1 MSSINRLN
9 VLLTRCKR
17 GLIVIS
23 QKDFVQRAGGLLQGL
38 WFSLEPYDPW
48 VNYEDVLAGY
58 EPMPGS
64 PAPNTRPPPSPEAT
78 APRSRFDLP
87 PLPGGQPRVSA
98 ARILQQGLIP
108 PDGLTSAPVKG
119 PWGQKQGLARV
130 KVRVCVLCSSESAYP
145 DPPHRKFKCAA
156 YYNPSN
162 EL

>member
-87 PLPGGQPRVSA
+87 PLPGGRPRVST

-108 PDGLTSAPVKG
+108 PEGSTSAPVRG
-119 PWGQKQGLARV
+119 PWSQKQDLSRV
-130 KVRVCVLCSSESAYP
+130 KASECAIVPSETAHPNLPRRKYERAVR
-145 DPPHRKFKCAA
+145 
-156 YYNPSN
+156 
-162 EL
+162 